1 MILRRWA
8 EELVE
13 DFAVSNETQR
23 AIDMHIADT
32 ATAFFAG
39 YQTQEAR
46 ALARYSS
53 SCGASAAQDAG
64 ALAAII
70 RHTEVDDI
78 HVAACVTAGAAVV
91 PTALAFMQPGDD
103 GARRAE
109 RAIAAGY
116 AIGIRLGLAVGG
128 INAFSIGVWPS
139 LFAAPM
145 MAAATASVALGLDA
159 HQFASALSLAAAGS
173 SGRVGRMAVT
183 PSGRW
188 QVFGE
193 AVAKGCN
200 AALAARAGFH
210 GDHEF
215 ISSDWLAASVPGIS
229 AREDALSALSVN
241 DAIGSVGFKPFVA
254 ARQTVNAVHAFR
266 SLLERVGLDPGRVDS
281 VEVAVPTINAAMVA
295 RMPQAGDRLGTI
307 SNMAIQIAAAALRP
321 GLLYDVERMGIPDAG
336 LAAFV
341 RRVSV
346 VADTELDA
354 HLPSIWAGRVRVM
367 AGGHL
372 FEETCLST
380 SGDRLD
386 TAESVIRDKLYR
398 MVPVSLREICLA
410 LMMEATAEK
419 RAANRHRLL
428 ETMLEGLR
436 DK

>member
-1 MILRRWA
+1 
-8 EELVE
+8 
-13 DFAVSNETQR
+13 
-23 AIDMHIADT
+23 
-32 ATAFFAG
+32 
-39 YQTQEAR
+39 
-46 ALARYSS
+46 
-53 SCGASAAQDAG
+53 
-64 ALAAII
+64 
-70 RHTEVDDI
+70 
-78 HVAACVTAGAAVV
+78 
-91 PTALAFMQPGDD
+91 
-103 GARRAE
+103 
-109 RAIAAGY
+109 
-116 AIGIRLGLAVGG
+116 
-128 INAFSIGVWPS
+128 
-139 LFAAPM
+139 
-145 MAAATASVALGLDA
+145 
-159 HQFASALSLAAAGS
+159 
-173 SGRVGRMAVT
+173 
-183 PSGRW
+183 
-188 QVFGE
+188 VFGE